1 MKYQKEVTSKTGF
14 YVFEGNYNKWF
25 KEVVAMMLAYDES
38 NRASF
43 AQIKEKIDKD
53 EKALILE
60 LGGFGNFG
68 NVDINANIPIGTAT
82 ITNSVVKVNPENKNM
97 TYNQLEDMNRIEQLA
112 NNLQFYLKY
121 LYNRAKIFVDM
132 ATKFYQ
138 IKSQYNG
145 AIKYIVL
152 YLTIGYYLKSIEFL
166 EKLITNVKT
175 CQLPNGDLI
184 DSNIFSKLD
193 GSYLKLLTE

>member
-1 MKYQKEVTSKTGF
+1 M
-14 YVFEGNYNKWF
+14 
-25 KEVVAMMLAYDES
+25 
-38 NRASF
+38 
-43 AQIKEKIDKD
+43 
-53 EKALILE
+53 
-60 LGGFGNFG
+60 
-68 NVDINANIPIGTAT
+68 DINANIPIGTAT